1 MTASVSPST
10 RVVRRPERRTR
21 GLRSQTLIP
30 LVFLAPAIILLAVFV
45 FYPLASAIFTSL
57 TDWNGISRTFDFVG
71 IANYLQL
78 FGDSDILR
86 AAGATLLYT
95 ALTLPPSLVLAFAA
109 ALLVARPS
117 RSSTVLRVSMAIP
130 FVVSIAVVS
139 AVWMWILEPHF
150 GLLNYLAS
158 LVGLPE
164 QNWLGD
170 PAWAMFAVAIP
181 SVWRQ
186 FGYFMLILLAGIHN
200 IDPALQE
207 AARLDG
213 ASSAQRAWHVTLP
226 LLGPQLFF
234 CLVLGVIDSFQV
246 FAQVD
251 IMTSGGPQNATSV
264 IVYEL
269 YQQSF
274 EFFHTGYAS
283 AIAIVL
289 LLVIGVVTFV
299 QQRWLGSKVFYQ

>member
-1 MTASVSPST
+1 MTVLLSALAGGARRTS
-10 RVVRRPERRTR
+10 RRPRRLGAQR
-21 GLRSQTLIP
+21 LIP
-30 LVFLAPAIILLAVFV
+30 LVFLAPALILLGVFV
-45 FYPLASAIFTSL
+45 FYPLVSAVFTSL
-57 TDWNGISRTFDFVG
+57 TDWNGISRDFDFIG
-71 IANYLQL
+71 PGNYLRL
-78 FGDSDILR
+78 FADADVLR

-95 ALTLPPSLVLAFAA
+95 ALTLPPSLVLAFGT

-117 RSSTVLRVSMAIP
+117 RSSTVLRVAVAVP

-139 AVWMWILEPHF
+139 TVWMWILEPNF

-158 LVGLPE
+158 VLGLPE
-164 QNWLGD
+164 QNWLAE

-186 FGYFMLILLAGIHN
+186 FGYFMLILLAGIQS
-200 IDPALQE
+200 IDPAVQE
-207 AARLDG
+207 AAVLDG

-269 YQQSF
+269 YRQSF
-274 EFFHTGYAS
+274 EYFHTGYAS

-289 LLVIGVVTFV
+289 MLVIGIVTFI

>member
-1 MTASVSPST
+1 MTATVPTST
-10 RVVRRPERRTR
+10 RGVRRPQRRTR
-21 GLRSQTLIP
+21 GRGPAAVIP
-30 LVFLAPAIILLAVFV
+30 LLFLAPALILLAVFV
-45 FYPLASAIFTSL
+45 FYPLASAFFMSL
-57 TDWNGISRTFDFVG
+57 TNWNGISSNFDLVG
-71 IANYLQL
+71 VANYLRL
-78 FGDSDILR
+78 FVDPDFMR

-95 ALTLPPSLVLAFAA
+95 ALTLPPSLVLAFFA
-109 ALLVARPS
+109 ALAVARHS
-117 RSSTVLRVSMAIP
+117 RSSTVLRVSMAVP

-139 AVWMWILEPHF
+139 AVWMWILEPNF
-150 GLLNYLAS
+150 GLVNYLAP
-158 LVGLPE
+158 LVGLPQ

-170 PAWAMFAVAIP
+170 PNWAMFAVAIP

-186 FGYFMLILLAGIHN
+186 FGYFMLILLAGIHS
-200 IDPALQE
+200 IDPALHE

-226 LLGPQLFF
+226 LLGPQLYF

-246 FAQVD
+246 FAQVH

-264 IVYEL
+264 VVYEL

-274 EFFHTGYAS
+274 EFFNTGYAS

-289 LLVIGVVTFV
+289 LLVIGTVTFI
-299 QQRWLGSKVFYQ
+299 QQRWLGSRVFYQ